1 MDNNLEMSL
10 CETTG
15 EFKTTMSIP
24 IRISD
29 EKEETAMSIPIRI
42 SDIKEK
48 NKKVTSNSTKRQN
61 NKKKKRRK
69 KK

>member
-15 EFKTTMSIP
+15 EFKTTI
-24 IRISD
+24 
-29 EKEETAMSIPIRI
+29 SIPIRI

-48 NKKVTSNSTKRQN
+48 KKKVTSNSTKRQN
-61 NKKKKRRK
+61 NKKKKGHKKNNK
-69 KK
+69 KKN

>member
-29 EKEETAMSIPIRI
+29 IKEE
-42 SDIKEK
+42 K
-48 NKKVTSNSTKRQN
+48 KKVTSNS
-61 NKKKKRRK
+61 KKRRK
-69 KK
+69 EKSNFKF

>member
-15 EFKTTMSIP
+15 EFKATI
-24 IRISD
+24 
-29 EKEETAMSIPIRI
+29 SIPIRI

-48 NKKVTSNSTKRQN
+48 SNFKLYEKTK
-61 NKKKKRRK
+61 
-69 KK
+69 